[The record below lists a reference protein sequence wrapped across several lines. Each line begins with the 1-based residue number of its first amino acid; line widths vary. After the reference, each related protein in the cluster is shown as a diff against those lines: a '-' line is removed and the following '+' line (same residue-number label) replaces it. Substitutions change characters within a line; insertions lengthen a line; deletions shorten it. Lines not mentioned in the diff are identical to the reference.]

1 MLKAL
6 KHPYIIGALVILFV
20 AAHLIGL
27 SENFPFLIAIPFAII
42 GAYALINYPK
52 PLLIFIVFA
61 TPLSFNFEDIGSF
74 GGIGFYFP
82 TEPLLFALMVLYI
95 LKLVT
100 GYRESRELIN
110 HPLSIAII
118 FNLVWIAITAA
129 TSEIPVVSFKF
140 LLSRLWFVLV
150 MYFLINH
157 FFKDK
162 SYIKKFIGAYILGL
176 SIAIIYTIIT
186 HASHGFNEEAGHWVM
201 WPFFK
206 DHTSYGAILALFFPI
221 VVFLF
226 VQEPKKSIWKVFF
239 LGLLSL
245 FVIAVILSYT
255 RAAWVSLVGAFGVWA
270 LIKLR
275 IDYKVLIAGIALL
288 AGAYFGF
295 EDQIVHRLEKNRQD
309 SSDNLTEHV
318 QSITNISSDAS
329 NLERLNRWNS
339 AFRMFLEKPI
349 LGHGPGTYMFEY
361 AKYQKS
367 SDKTIISTNQG
378 DGGNAHSEY
387 LGPLSEQGIP
397 GALFTL
403 IVFITSLTT
412 GIRIYYKL
420 DHDRYLKGLTMAIV
434 LGLVTYYLHGILN
447 NYLDTDKASVPIWG
461 MMSILVAIELYHLK
475 NDQSNLQQS
484 KAVSSK

>member
-6 KHPYIIGALVILFV
+6 KHTYSIAAMVLVFV
-20 AAHLIGL
+20 AAHLFGMTI
-27 SENFPFLIAIPFAII
+27 NFPFIIGLPFAIL
-42 GAYALINYPK
+42 GAYALIYYPK

-61 TPLSFNFEDIGSF
+61 TPLSFNFEDLGSF

-82 TEPLLFALMVLYI
+82 TEPLLFALMLLYVV
-95 LKLVT
+95 KLLT

-118 FNLVWIAITAA
+118 LNLAWIALTSA
-129 TSEIPVVSFKF
+129 TSELPVVSLKF
-140 LLSRLWFVLV
+140 LISRLWFVLV
-150 MYFLINH
+150 LFFMINH
-157 FFKDK
+157 FFKETA
-162 SYIKKFIGAYILGL
+162 YIKKFIWAYIIGL
-176 SIAIIYTIIT
+176 TIAIIYTIIT

-206 DHTSYGAILALFFPI
+206 DHTSYGAILALFFPS

-226 VQEPKKSIWKVFF
+226 INEPKKSIWKMV
-239 LGLLSL
+239 LLALLVL
-245 FVIAVILSYT
+245 FTLAVILSYT
-255 RAAWVSLVGAFGVWA
+255 RAAWVSLIGALGVWA

-275 IDYKVLIAGIALL
+275 IDYKVVLAGIALL
-288 AGAYFGF
+288 VIGYFGF
-295 EDQIVHRLEKNRQD
+295 EDQIIHRLEKNRQD

-339 AFRMFLEKPI
+339 ALRMFQSKPV

-397 GALFTL
+397 GAIFTL
-403 IVFITSLTT
+403 LVFIISLTT

-420 DHDRYLKGLTMAIV
+420 DHKPYLKGLTMSIV

-475 NDQSNLQQS
+475 GDQSNLQQS

>member
-1 MLKAL
+1 MTKAIQ
-6 KHPYIIGALVILFV
+6 HPYFIGAMVILFV
-20 AAHLIGL
+20 AVHLYGL
-27 SENFPFLIAIPFAII
+27 TIDFPFLMGIPFAII
-42 GAYALINYPK
+42 GAYGLIYYPK
-52 PLLIFIVFA
+52 PLLIFLAFA
-61 TPLSFNFEDIGSF
+61 TPLSFSFEDLGNF

-82 TEPLLFALMVLYI
+82 TEPMLFALMLLYLVKI
-95 LKLVT
+95 LI
-100 GYRESRELIN
+100 GYREKAEFIN

-118 FNLVWIAITAA
+118 LNLGWIALTAA
-129 TSEIPVVSFKF
+129 TSELPVVSLKY
-140 LLSRLWFVLV
+140 LLSRLWFVLI
-150 MYFLINH
+150 MYFMINH
-157 FFKDK
+157 FFRDRV
-162 SYIKKFIGAYILGL
+162 YIKRFIGAYVAGL
-176 SIAIIYTIIT
+176 SIAIIYTIVT

-226 VQEPKKSIWKVFF
+226 FNESKQSIWKPFLLALLALFF
-239 LGLLSL
+239 
-245 FVIAVILSYT
+245 VAVVLSYT
-255 RAAWVSLVGAFGVWA
+255 RAAWVSLLGAGGVWL

-275 IDYKVLIAGIALL
+275 IDYKVVVAGIALL
-288 AGAYFGF
+288 LGTYFGF
-295 EDQIVHRLEKNRQD
+295 EEQIVHRLEKNRQD

-339 AFRMFLEKPI
+339 ALRMFEAKPI

-387 LGPLSEQGIP
+387 LGPLSEQGLP
-397 GALFTL
+397 GAIFT
-403 IVFITSLTT
+403 IAVFILSLVT

-420 DHDRYLKGLTMAIV
+420 DHDKFLQGLTLSIV
-434 LGLVTYYLHGILN
+434 LGLVTYYLHGVLN

-461 MMSILVAIELYHLK
+461 MMSILVAIELYHIRD
-475 NDQSNLQQS
+475 NQSNLQQS